1 MRRAATR
8 SPSPKPPP
16 PFEPPVNS
24 IAAVDREGGAD
35 GGTAEAPFQ

>member
-1 MRRAATR
+1 MCAAQLPGPRR
-8 SPSPKPPP
+8 PNP
-16 PFEPPVNS
+16 PFEPPVNC